1 MLWTFSLKVE
11 DGLSEETWA
20 KIMYTY
26 NRHNIPSLKVTRAR
40 VEFLAAYRPVAYD
53 CCINSCICYVGPHKV
68 KTHCHYCKEPRKNSN
83 GHAQKSFT
91 YSPIILWLKA
101 YFKNLAMIKKLRY
114 RSDFVSDGNT
124 VKDIFDGKNY
134 K

>member
-1 MLWTFSLKVE
+1 MLQMFSLKVE

-26 NRHNIPSLKVTRAR
+26 NCHNIPSLKVTRVR
-40 VEFLAAYRPVAYD
+40 VEFLAAYRPVVYD

-68 KTHCHYCKEPRKNSN
+68 KTHCHYCKEPHKNSN
-83 GHAQKSFT
+83 SHTQKSFT
-91 YSPIILWLKA
+91 YSPIIPWLKA

-114 RSDFVSDGNT
+114 
-124 VKDIFDGKNY
+124 
-134 K
+134 